1 MSRENEQTLKVYD
14 KYGLDYIKSVLVHN
28 EKDPEKAAKKCAET
42 EAFLKKGFL
51 SLAPRDKILEIG
63 SGSGENAEY
72 LMSLNYRVM
81 ASDVSEQFRE
91 IISKKNLK
99 CRKLNIL
106 TDEIDSLFDG
116 VLAWR
121 VFVHF
126 TPEDLEVA
134 AKKIFDALRLGGRF
148 VCNII
153 NKEAHEVDSE
163 WRDFDNEYRL
173 GEERFFQYYSKE
185 QAEKIFTDAGFE
197 IVEFSYAG
205 EDNKW
210 MLFVLEK
217 PTGVRKEVIEYVEAE
232 ILPKYEKMFGHTA
245 GHIAQVISR
254 SFTILTNLKEKV
266 DVSMVYMTAAY
277 HDLGR
282 LVDDDTHHIESAKM
296 MRADEGLKKL
306 FSDEQIEIM
315 AEAVEDHRASS
326 KGDPRN
332 IYGKIVSSADRD
344 VDVDEMLCRAYD
356 YTKKLNPDFDDDAV
370 IEDARVHLREKY
382 TPDGYG
388 AKKVYYPTE
397 DTIECFKTIE
407 KLTRDPLEYRVMM
420 REINKKR
427 GIYK

>member
-14 KYGLDYIKSVLVHN
+14 KCALNYIKSILAHN
-28 EKDPEKAAKKCAET
+28 EKDLEKAAKKQAET
-42 EAFLKKGFL
+42 ETFLKEGFS

-63 SGSGENAEY
+63 SGNGENAEY
-72 LMSLNYRVM
+72 LVGLNYRVI
-81 ASDVSEQFRE
+81 ASDVSEQFRKTIRE
-91 IISKKNLK
+91 KGLK
-99 CRKLNIL
+99 CCKLNIL

-134 AKKIFDALRLGGRF
+134 AKKIFGALRLGGRF

-153 NKEAHEVDSE
+153 NKEAYGVDSE
-163 WRDFDNEYRL
+163 WRDFDNEYHL
-173 GEERFFQYYSKE
+173 GAERFFQYYSKE

-197 IVEFSYAG
+197 IAEFSYAG
-205 EDNKW
+205 ENNKW
-210 MLFVLEK
+210 MLLVLEK

-232 ILPKYEKMFGHTA
+232 ILPKYEKMLGHTA
-245 GHIAQVISR
+245 EHIAQVISR

-266 DVSMVYMTAAY
+266 DADMVYMTAAY

-306 FSDEQIEIM
+306 FSDEQIKVM
-315 AEAVEDHRASS
+315 SEAVEDHRASS

-344 VDVDEMLCRAYD
+344 VDVDEMLRRSYD
-356 YTKKLNPDFDDDAV
+356 YTRTINPGFDDDAV

-382 TPDGYG
+382 SPDGYG
-388 AKKVYYPTE
+388 ARKVYFPTE
-397 DTIECFKTIE
+397 DTVECFKTIE
-407 KLTRDPLEYRVMM
+407 KLTRDSLKYRKMIK
-420 REINKKR
+420 EINKKR

>member
-14 KYGLDYIKSVLVHN
+14 KCGLNYIKSILARN
-28 EKDPEKAAKKCAET
+28 EKDLEKAAKKQAET
-42 EAFLKKGFL
+42 ETFLKEGFS
-51 SLAPRDKILEIG
+51 SLAPRDKILEVG
-63 SGSGENAEY
+63 SGNGENAEY
-72 LMSLNYRVM
+72 LVGLNYRVM
-81 ASDVSEQFRE
+81 ASDVSEQFRKTIRE
-91 IISKKNLK
+91 KGLK
-99 CRKLNIL
+99 CCKLNIL

-116 VLAWR
+116 ALAWR

-126 TPEDLEVA
+126 TPEDLEMA
-134 AKKIFDALRLGGRF
+134 AKKIFGALRLGGRF

-163 WRDFDNEYRL
+163 WRDFDNEYHL
-173 GEERFFQYYSKE
+173 GAERFFQYYSKE
-185 QAEKIFTDAGFE
+185 QAEKVFTNAGFE

-205 EDNKW
+205 ENNKW

-232 ILPKYEKMFGHTA
+232 ILPKYEKMLGHTTE
-245 GHIAQVISR
+245 HIAQVISR
-254 SFTILTNLKEKV
+254 SFTILTNLKEEG
-266 DVSMVYMTAAY
+266 DVSMVYTTAAY

-306 FSDEQIEIM
+306 FSDEQIKVM
-315 AEAVEDHRASS
+315 SEAVEDHRASS

-344 VDVDEMLCRAYD
+344 VDVDEMLRRVYD
-356 YTKKLNPDFDDDAV
+356 YKRIINPDFDDDAV

-382 TPDGYG
+382 SPDGYG
-388 AKKVYYPTE
+388 ARKVYFPTE
-397 DTIECFKTIE
+397 DTVECFKTIE
-407 KLTRDPLEYRVMM
+407 KLTRDSLKYRKMIK
-420 REINKKR
+420 EINKKR